1 MDTKTNMRRTGIW
14 RAALA
19 GALCL
24 LVCAG
29 CAQVGTDGS
38 SSAVPTGKVTAYGVI
53 DEGIS
58 VTR

>member
-1 MDTKTNMRRTGIW
+1 MNTTRTGIVG
-14 RAALA
+14 AALA
-19 GALCL
+19 GLLCL

-29 CAQVGTDGS
+29 CAQVGTDGT

-53 DEGIS
+53 DEGVS

>member
-1 MDTKTNMRRTGIW
+1 MKSRWMHFA

-19 GALCL
+19 ASAVT
-24 LVCAG
+24 LVLAA
-29 CAQVGTDGS
+29 CAQGGPNTD
-38 SSAVPTGKVTAYGVI
+38 SSAVPSGSIKAYGVI

>member
-1 MDTKTNMRRTGIW
+1 MKTRWKAIPC
-14 RAALA
+14 AALA
-19 GALCL
+19 GMLCI

-29 CAQVGTDGS
+29 CAQAGAGGD

>member
-1 MDTKTNMRRTGIW
+1 MLG
-14 RAALA
+14 AALA
-19 GALCL
+19 CVLCL